1 MREKIEECFYRGDAH
16 PKATNVGELIEQLKR
31 LPPELKVDSNF
42 SHGVQL
48 VVLNVSSYGPEEPE
62 WLKNRRLKKRE
73 IEHEKMVERVT
84 GRCQK
89 R

>member
-1 MREKIEECFYRGDAH
+1 MREKIEECFYRGDDH

-48 VVLNVSSYGPEEPE
+48 VVLNVSSYRPFLELQEIDEE
-62 WLKNRRLKKRE
+62 
-73 IEHEKMVERVT
+73 VEEDV
-84 GRCQK
+84 
-89 R
+89 